1 MKQFLRKIR
10 LFWKQ
15 MLLNLKRR
23 RRISNYRRTS
33 PRRKAASAIKRASLS
48 APRQQQIAQDK
59 APIAAP
65 RAPKAKPASAKAF
78 FAQVWAG
85 ICNFFAGI
93 PAFFRKIPAFFGKA
107 PAFFRKVPQFFAALP
122 AKFAAF
128 FRETPSFFRKMS
140 RKAIVSL
147 ATALVLV
154 IATPIAVS
162 AAVKNS
168 EQKSEEQAQAALS
181 TAVLTAPQP
190 DEPPRHAEPGM
201 TNPVVSKIQSRLTEL
216 GYMGEDEPTLTYT
229 EQIGTAV
236 GLFQRSSSLEQTGIV
251 DEGTYTALFAEDAPK
266 YAVSE
271 GMDGDDVTELQHRLW
286 DLGYM
291 SKATGHY
298 GSETTA
304 AVQKFQE
311 RNGLAVDGA
320 IGEQTREQLYSEEAK
335 ANVLSKGEVSEDIR
349 SYQKRL
355 KALGYLT
362 TEPDGKYGDDT
373 VAAVK
378 RFQMVNGLISDGYI
392 GQETRLM
399 LLSDNAEY
407 NSISIGASGDDVTRI
422 QERLKEL
429 KYMSK
434 VTGYFGEDTNNAL
447 KSFQK
452 QNGLTVDG
460 KFGAQTNAK
469 LFSDSAKKAPAV
481 SRPSKGGNSG
491 GGKKPSDPGSSNSA
505 GVEAFVAAAR
515 SRLGCRYVLGAKGSN
530 QFDCSGL
537 VYWALNQ
544 AGVRQGYMTSY
555 AWRSTSRYQRLTS
568 MSSIRRGDVIVFKMG
583 ATRGHVGIAVSGD
596 TMIDASTSNGKVVQ
610 RSFRTSYWSKY
621 FYCAYRIF

>member
-1 MKQFLRKIR
+1 MKQFLRKIK

-33 PRRKAASAIKRASLS
+33 PRRKAASAVKRAPLS
-48 APRQQQIAQDK
+48 APRPQTAQDK

-78 FAQVWAG
+78 FAQAWAG
-85 ICNFFAGI
+85 ICSFFAG
-93 PAFFRKIPAFFGKA
+93 IPAFFGKA
-107 PAFFRKVPQFFAALP
+107 PAFFRKIPQLFAALP

-128 FRETPSFFRKMS
+128 FRETPSPFRRMS

-147 ATALVLV
+147 ATALVLIV
-154 IATPIAVS
+154 AAPIAVS
-162 AAVKNS
+162 AAVKSS

-190 DEPPRHAEPGM
+190 EEPPRHAEPGM
-201 TNPVVSKIQSRLTEL
+201 TNPVVSKIQSRLIEL

-271 GMDGDDVTELQHRLW
+271 GMDGDDVAELQHRLW

-355 KALGYLT
+355 KNLGYLT

-373 VAAVK
+373 VSAVK

-429 KYMSK
+429 KYLSK
-434 VTGYFGEDTNNAL
+434 VTGYFGEDTNSAL

-481 SRPSKGGNSG
+481 SRPSKGGSSG

-505 GVEAFVAAAR
+505 GVEAFIAAAR
-515 SRLGCRYVLGAKGSN
+515 SKLGCRYVLGAKGPN

-537 VYWALNQ
+537 VYWALNK
-544 AGVRQGYMTSY
+544 AGVKQGYMTSH

-583 ATRGHVGIAVSGD
+583 ATRGHVAIAVSGD

-610 RSFRTSYWSKY
+610 RSFRTSYWNKY

>member
-10 LFWKQ
+10 LFWKK

-59 APIAAP
+59 APLAAP

-128 FRETPSFFRKMS
+128 FRGAPSFFRKMS

-147 ATALVLV
+147 ATALVLI

-583 ATRGHVGIAVSGD
+583 ATRGHVAIAVSGD
-596 TMIDASTSNGKVVQ
+596 TMIDASTSNGEVVQ

>member
-1 MKQFLRKIR
+1 MKQFLRKIK

-33 PRRKAASAIKRASLS
+33 PRRKAASAVKRAPLS
-48 APRQQQIAQDK
+48 APRPQTAQDK

-78 FAQVWAG
+78 FAQAWAG
-85 ICNFFAGI
+85 ICSFFAG
-93 PAFFRKIPAFFGKA
+93 IPAFFGKA
-107 PAFFRKVPQFFAALP
+107 PAFFRKIPQLFAALP

-128 FRETPSFFRKMS
+128 FRETPSLFRRMS

-147 ATALVLV
+147 ATALVLIV
-154 IATPIAVS
+154 AAPIAVS
-162 AAVKNS
+162 AAVKSS

-190 DEPPRHAEPGM
+190 EEPPRHAEPGM
-201 TNPVVSKIQSRLTEL
+201 TNPVVSKIQSRLIEL

-236 GLFQRSSSLEQTGIV
+236 SLFQRSSSLEQTGIV
-251 DEGTYTALFAEDAPK
+251 DEGTYTALFAENAPK

-271 GMDGDDVTELQHRLW
+271 GMDGDDVAELQHRLW

-335 ANVLSKGEVSEDIR
+335 ANVLAKGEVSEDIR

-355 KALGYLT
+355 KNLGYLT

-373 VAAVK
+373 VSAVK

-429 KYMSK
+429 KYLSK
-434 VTGYFGEDTNNAL
+434 VTGYFGEDTNSAL

-481 SRPSKGGNSG
+481 SRPSKGGSSG

-505 GVEAFVAAAR
+505 GVEAFIAAAR
-515 SRLGCRYVLGAKGSN
+515 SKLGCRYVLGAKGPN

-537 VYWALNQ
+537 VYWALNK
-544 AGVRQGYMTSY
+544 AGVKQGYMTSH

-583 ATRGHVGIAVSGD
+583 ATRGHVAIAVSGD

-610 RSFRTSYWSKY
+610 RSFRTSYWNKY

>member
-1 MKQFLRKIR
+1 MKQFLRKIK

-33 PRRKAASAIKRASLS
+33 PRRKAASAVKRAPLS
-48 APRQQQIAQDK
+48 APRPQTAQDK

-78 FAQVWAG
+78 FAQAWAG
-85 ICNFFAGI
+85 ICSFFAG
-93 PAFFRKIPAFFGKA
+93 IPAFFGKA
-107 PAFFRKVPQFFAALP
+107 PAFFRKIPQLFAALP

-128 FRETPSFFRKMS
+128 FRETPSLFRRMS

-147 ATALVLV
+147 ATALVL
-154 IATPIAVS
+154 IAAAPIAVS

-190 DEPPRHAEPGM
+190 EEPPRHAEPGM
-201 TNPVVSKIQSRLTEL
+201 TNPVVSKIQSRLIEL

-271 GMDGDDVTELQHRLW
+271 GMDGDDVAELQHRLW

-335 ANVLSKGEVSEDIR
+335 ANVLAKGEVSEDIR

-355 KALGYLT
+355 KNLGYLT

-373 VAAVK
+373 VSAVK

-429 KYMSK
+429 KYLSK
-434 VTGYFGEDTNNAL
+434 VTGYFGEDTNSAL

-481 SRPSKGGNSG
+481 SRPSKGGSSG

-505 GVEAFVAAAR
+505 GVEAFIAAAR
-515 SRLGCRYVLGAKGSN
+515 SKLGCRYVLGAKGPN

-537 VYWALNQ
+537 VYWALNK
-544 AGVRQGYMTSY
+544 AGVKQGYMTSH

-610 RSFRTSYWSKY
+610 RSFRTSYWNKY

>member
-1 MKQFLRKIR
+1 M
-10 LFWKQ
+10 
-15 MLLNLKRR
+15 
-23 RRISNYRRTS
+23 
-33 PRRKAASAIKRASLS
+33 
-48 APRQQQIAQDK
+48 
-59 APIAAP
+59 
-65 RAPKAKPASAKAF
+65 
-78 FAQVWAG
+78 
-85 ICNFFAGI
+85 
-93 PAFFRKIPAFFGKA
+93 
-107 PAFFRKVPQFFAALP
+107 
-122 AKFAAF
+122 
-128 FRETPSFFRKMS
+128 
-140 RKAIVSL
+140 
-147 ATALVLV
+147 
-154 IATPIAVS
+154 
-162 AAVKNS
+162 
-168 EQKSEEQAQAALS
+168 
-181 TAVLTAPQP
+181 
-190 DEPPRHAEPGM
+190 
-201 TNPVVSKIQSRLTEL
+201 
-216 GYMGEDEPTLTYT
+216 
-229 EQIGTAV
+229 
-236 GLFQRSSSLEQTGIV
+236 
-251 DEGTYTALFAEDAPK
+251 
-266 YAVSE
+266 
-271 GMDGDDVTELQHRLW
+271 
-286 DLGYM
+286 
-291 SKATGHY
+291 
-298 GSETTA
+298 
-304 AVQKFQE
+304 
-311 RNGLAVDGA
+311 
-320 IGEQTREQLYSEEAK
+320 
-335 ANVLSKGEVSEDIR
+335 
-349 SYQKRL
+349 
-355 KALGYLT
+355 GYLT

-583 ATRGHVGIAVSGD
+583 ATRGHVAIAVSGD

>member
-1 MKQFLRKIR
+1 MKQFLRKIK

-33 PRRKAASAIKRASLS
+33 PRRKAASAVKRAPLS
-48 APRQQQIAQDK
+48 APRPQTAQDK

-78 FAQVWAG
+78 FAQAWAG
-85 ICNFFAGI
+85 ICSFFAG
-93 PAFFRKIPAFFGKA
+93 IPAFFGKA
-107 PAFFRKVPQFFAALP
+107 PAFFRKIPQLFAALP

-128 FRETPSFFRKMS
+128 FRETPSLFRRMS

-147 ATALVLV
+147 ATALVL
-154 IATPIAVS
+154 IAAAPIAVS

-190 DEPPRHAEPGM
+190 EEPPRHAEPGM
-201 TNPVVSKIQSRLTEL
+201 TNPVVSKIQSRLIEL

-271 GMDGDDVTELQHRLW
+271 GMDGDDVAELQHRLW

-335 ANVLSKGEVSEDIR
+335 ANVLAKGEVSEDIR

-355 KALGYLT
+355 KNLGYLT

-447 KSFQK
+447 RSFQK

-481 SRPSKGGNSG
+481 SKPSKGGNSG

-505 GVEAFVAAAR
+505 GVEAFIAAAR
-515 SRLGCRYVLGAKGSN
+515 SKLGCRYVLGAKGPN

-537 VYWALNQ
+537 VYWALNK
-544 AGVRQGYMTSY
+544 AGVKQGYMTSH

-610 RSFRTSYWSKY
+610 RSFRTSYWNKY

>member
-48 APRQQQIAQDK
+48 APRQQIAQDK
-59 APIAAP
+59 ASSAMPK
-65 RAPKAKPASAKAF
+65 APKAKPASAKAF

-93 PAFFRKIPAFFGKA
+93 PAFFGKIPAFFGKA

-128 FRETPSFFRKMS
+128 FRGAPSFFRKMS

-147 ATALVLV
+147 AAALVLV

-349 SYQKRL
+349 TYQKRL
-355 KALGYLT
+355 KTLGYLT

-399 LLSDNAEY
+399 LLSDDAEY

-434 VTGYFGEDTNNAL
+434 VTGYFGEDTDNAL

-469 LFSDSAKKAPAV
+469 LFSDSAKKAPAT
-481 SRPSKGGNSG
+481 STSKNNNKGGSS
-491 GGKKPSDPGSSNSA
+491 KPSDPGSSNSA
-505 GVEAFVAAAR
+505 GVEAFIAAAR
-515 SRLGCRYVLGAKGSN
+515 SKLGCRYVLGAKGPN

-537 VYWALNQ
+537 VYWALNK
-544 AGVRQGYMTSY
+544 AGVKQGYMTSH

-583 ATRGHVGIAVSGD
+583 ATRGHVAIAVSGD

>member
-1 MKQFLRKIR
+1 MKQFLRKIK

-33 PRRKAASAIKRASLS
+33 PRRKAASAVKRAPLS
-48 APRQQQIAQDK
+48 APRPQTAQDK

-78 FAQVWAG
+78 FAQAWAG
-85 ICNFFAGI
+85 ICSFFAG
-93 PAFFRKIPAFFGKA
+93 IPAFFGKA
-107 PAFFRKVPQFFAALP
+107 PAFFRKIPQLFAALP

-128 FRETPSFFRKMS
+128 FRETPSLFRRMS

-147 ATALVLV
+147 ATALVLIV
-154 IATPIAVS
+154 AAPIAVS
-162 AAVKNS
+162 AAVKSS

-190 DEPPRHAEPGM
+190 EEPPRHAEPGM
-201 TNPVVSKIQSRLTEL
+201 TNPVVSKIQSRLIEL

-271 GMDGDDVTELQHRLW
+271 GMDGDDVAELQHRLW

-335 ANVLSKGEVSEDIR
+335 ANVLAKGEVSEDIR

-355 KALGYLT
+355 KNLGYLT

-373 VAAVK
+373 VSAVK

-481 SRPSKGGNSG
+481 SRPSKGGSSG

-505 GVEAFVAAAR
+505 GVEAFIAAAR
-515 SRLGCRYVLGAKGSN
+515 SKLGCRYVLGAKGPN

-537 VYWALNQ
+537 VYWALNK
-544 AGVRQGYMTSY
+544 AGVKQGYMTSH

-610 RSFRTSYWSKY
+610 RSFRTSYWNKY

>member
-48 APRQQQIAQDK
+48 APKPQIAQER
-59 APIAAP
+59 APMAAP
-65 RAPKAKPASAKAF
+65 SAPKAKPASAKAF
-78 FAQVWAG
+78 FAQAWAS
-85 ICNFFAGI
+85 ICGFFAGI
-93 PAFFRKIPAFFGKA
+93 PAFFGKLPAFFGKV
-107 PAFFRKVPQFFAALP
+107 PAFFRKIPQLFAALP
-122 AKFAAF
+122 GKFAAF
-128 FRETPSFFRKMS
+128 FRATPSLFRKMS

-190 DEPPRHAEPGM
+190 EEPPRHAEPGM
-201 TNPVVSKIQSRLTEL
+201 TNPVVSKIQSRLIEL
-216 GYMGEDEPTLTYT
+216 SYMGEDEPTLTYT

-236 GLFQRSSSLEQTGIV
+236 GLFQRSSGLEQTGVV
-251 DEGTYTALFAEDAPK
+251 DEATYTALFAEDAPK

-349 SYQKRL
+349 TYQNRL
-355 KALGYLT
+355 KTLGYLT
-362 TEPDGKYGDDT
+362 TDPDGKYGDDT

-429 KYMSK
+429 NYMSK
-434 VTGYFGEDTNNAL
+434 VTGYFGEDTNSAL

-452 QNGLTVDG
+452 QNGLTADG
-460 KFGAQTNAK
+460 KFGTQTNAK
-469 LFSDSAKKAPAV
+469 LFSDSAKKAPAN
-481 SRPSKGGNSG
+481 SKPSKGGSSG
-491 GGKKPSDPGSSNSA
+491 GSSKPSDPGSSNSA
-505 GVEAFVAAAR
+505 GVEAFIAAAR
-515 SRLGCRYVLGAKGSN
+515 SKLGCRYVLGAKGPN

-537 VYWALNQ
+537 VYWALNK
-544 AGVRQGYMTSY
+544 AGVKQGYMTSY

-583 ATRGHVGIAVSGD
+583 GTRGHVGIAVSGD

-610 RSFRTSYWSKY
+610 RSFRTSYWNKY

>member
-33 PRRKAASAIKRASLS
+33 PRRKAAGAIKRASLS
-48 APRQQQIAQDK
+48 APRQQIAQDK
-59 APIAAP
+59 ASSAMPK
-65 RAPKAKPASAKAF
+65 APKAKPASAKAF

-93 PAFFRKIPAFFGKA
+93 PAFFGKIPAFFGKA

-128 FRETPSFFRKMS
+128 FRGAPSFFRKMS

-168 EQKSEEQAQAALS
+168 EQKSEEQAQAAPS

-216 GYMGEDEPTLTYT
+216 GYMGEDEPTLTYP

-335 ANVLSKGEVSEDIR
+335 ANVLSKGEVSE
-349 SYQKRL
+349 
-355 KALGYLT
+355 
-362 TEPDGKYGDDT
+362 
-373 VAAVK
+373 
-378 RFQMVNGLISDGYI
+378 
-392 GQETRLM
+392 
-399 LLSDNAEY
+399 
-407 NSISIGASGDDVTRI
+407 
-422 QERLKEL
+422 
-429 KYMSK
+429 
-434 VTGYFGEDTNNAL
+434 
-447 KSFQK
+447 
-452 QNGLTVDG
+452 
-460 KFGAQTNAK
+460 
-469 LFSDSAKKAPAV
+469 
-481 SRPSKGGNSG
+481 
-491 GGKKPSDPGSSNSA
+491 
-505 GVEAFVAAAR
+505 
-515 SRLGCRYVLGAKGSN
+515 
-530 QFDCSGL
+530 
-537 VYWALNQ
+537 
-544 AGVRQGYMTSY
+544 
-555 AWRSTSRYQRLTS
+555 
-568 MSSIRRGDVIVFKMG
+568 
-583 ATRGHVGIAVSGD
+583 
-596 TMIDASTSNGKVVQ
+596 
-610 RSFRTSYWSKY
+610 
-621 FYCAYRIF
+621 

>member
-23 RRISNYRRTS
+23 RRISQYRRTN
-33 PRRKAASAIKRASLS
+33 PRRRAAGAVKRVSLS
-48 APRQQQIAQDK
+48 APRPQAAQDK
-59 APIAAP
+59 APIAAS

-78 FAQVWAG
+78 FAQAWAG
-85 ICNFFAGI
+85 ICSFFAG
-93 PAFFRKIPAFFGKA
+93 IPAFFGKA
-107 PAFFRKVPQFFAALP
+107 PALFRKIPQLFAALP

-128 FRETPSFFRKMS
+128 FRATPSFFRRMS

-147 ATALVLV
+147 ATALVLIV
-154 IATPIAVS
+154 AAPIAVS

-168 EQKSEEQAQAALS
+168 EQKSEEQALAALS

-190 DEPPRHAEPGM
+190 EEPPRHAEPGM
-201 TNPVVSKIQSRLTEL
+201 TNPVVSKIQSRLIEL

-355 KALGYLT
+355 KNLGYLT

-447 KSFQK
+447 RSFQK

-481 SRPSKGGNSG
+481 SKPSKGGNS

-505 GVEAFVAAAR
+505 GVEAFIAAAR
-515 SRLGCRYVLGAKGSN
+515 SKLGCRYVLGAKGPN

-537 VYWALNQ
+537 VYWALNK
-544 AGVRQGYMTSY
+544 AGVRQGYMTSH

-583 ATRGHVGIAVSGD
+583 ATRGHVAIAVSGD

-610 RSFRTSYWSKY
+610 RSFRTSYWNKY

>member
-1 MKQFLRKIR
+1 MKQFLRKIK

-33 PRRKAASAIKRASLS
+33 PRRKAASAVKRAPLS
-48 APRQQQIAQDK
+48 APRPQTAQDK

-78 FAQVWAG
+78 FAQAWAG
-85 ICNFFAGI
+85 ICSFFAG
-93 PAFFRKIPAFFGKA
+93 IPAFFGKA
-107 PAFFRKVPQFFAALP
+107 PAFFRKIPQLFAALP

-128 FRETPSFFRKMS
+128 FRETPSLFRRMS

-147 ATALVLV
+147 ATALVLIV
-154 IATPIAVS
+154 AAPIAVS
-162 AAVKNS
+162 AAVKSS

-190 DEPPRHAEPGM
+190 EEPPRHAEPGM
-201 TNPVVSKIQSRLTEL
+201 TNPVVSKIQSRLIEL

-251 DEGTYTALFAEDAPK
+251 DEGTYAALFAEDAPK

-271 GMDGDDVTELQHRLW
+271 GMDGDDVAELQHRLW

-335 ANVLSKGEVSEDIR
+335 ANVLAKGEVSEDIR

-355 KALGYLT
+355 KNLGYLT

-373 VAAVK
+373 VSAVK

-429 KYMSK
+429 KYLSK
-434 VTGYFGEDTNNAL
+434 VTGYFGEDTNSAL

-460 KFGAQTNAK
+460 KFGSQTNAK
-469 LFSDSAKKAPAV
+469 LFSDLSLIHIYVYKRQ
-481 SRPSKGGNSG
+481 SLR
-491 GGKKPSDPGSSNSA
+491 A
-505 GVEAFVAAAR
+505 GAL
-515 SRLGCRYVLGAKGSN
+515 SRLSEKGPS
-530 QFDCSGL
+530 
-537 VYWALNQ
+537 
-544 AGVRQGYMTSY
+544 
-555 AWRSTSRYQRLTS
+555 
-568 MSSIRRGDVIVFKMG
+568 
-583 ATRGHVGIAVSGD
+583 
-596 TMIDASTSNGKVVQ
+596 
-610 RSFRTSYWSKY
+610 
-621 FYCAYRIF
+621 

>member
-1 MKQFLRKIR
+1 MKQFLRKIK

-33 PRRKAASAIKRASLS
+33 PRRKAASAVKRAPLS
-48 APRQQQIAQDK
+48 APRPQTAQDK

-78 FAQVWAG
+78 FAQAWAG
-85 ICNFFAGI
+85 ICSFFAG
-93 PAFFRKIPAFFGKA
+93 IPAFFGKA
-107 PAFFRKVPQFFAALP
+107 PAFFRKIPQLFAALP

-128 FRETPSFFRKMS
+128 FRETPSLFRRMS

-147 ATALVLV
+147 ATALVL
-154 IATPIAVS
+154 IAAAPIAVS
-162 AAVKNS
+162 AAVKSS

-190 DEPPRHAEPGM
+190 EEPPRHAEPGM
-201 TNPVVSKIQSRLTEL
+201 TNPVVSKIQSRLIEL

-271 GMDGDDVTELQHRLW
+271 GMDGDDVAELQHRLW

-355 KALGYLT
+355 KNLGYLT

-373 VAAVK
+373 VSAVK

-429 KYMSK
+429 KYLSK
-434 VTGYFGEDTNNAL
+434 VTGYFGEDTNSAL

-481 SRPSKGGNSG
+481 SRPSKGGSSG

-505 GVEAFVAAAR
+505 GVEAFIAAAR
-515 SRLGCRYVLGAKGSN
+515 SKLGCRYVLGAKGPN

-537 VYWALNQ
+537 VYWALNK
-544 AGVRQGYMTSY
+544 AGVKQGYMTSH

-583 ATRGHVGIAVSGD
+583 ATRGHVAIAVSGD

-610 RSFRTSYWSKY
+610 RSFRTSYWNKY